1 MESIKQEKSNLM
13 SINPISK
20 HMSTPI
26 NMGGSPYHKHE
37 EGHGEERFGNVAG
50 AASNAQRL
58 KDAKQ
63 FVKGSTPKQKLKIGA
78 AGRAVYE
85 NATPKKGSGTI
96 GFKPSKNAFKTVAE
110 GSKDASVS
118 SRFSGDAIQEMND
131 KTSTFRRPG
140 EVTTQLVLDRRGSDG
155 NTILDASQQSFKDAQ
170 YKKDKKSGMDKYDF
184 QKKEFVPSRIS
195 EAFSN
200 MAYKRLKSKGYR

>member
-131 KTSTFRRPG
+131 NTSTFRRPG
-140 EVTTQLVLDRRGSDG
+140 EVKRQIYSVKPGDE
-155 NTILDASQQSFKDAQ
+155 NTIYDASHQAFKDAQ
-170 YKKDKKSGMDKYDF
+170 FKKDKKSGTPQYDS

-200 MAYKRLKSKGYR
+200 MAYKRLK